1 MDSGESFWTVFAV
14 FFPAVTGITA
24 GANMSGDLKDPAMA
38 IPKGTFIAI
47 GVSSSSII
55 SRTYT
60 EHSFVEVTYVTYIV
74 YGVMVGCTYLANAS
88 GNLDEYYYTNNRC

>member
-1 MDSGESFWTVFAV
+1 MFAV

-55 SRTYT
+55 SPTYT
-60 EHSFVEVTYVTYIV
+60 DHCFVEVTYVTYIV

-88 GNLDEYYYTNNRC
+88 GNLEEYYYTNNRC